1 VVTRSYL
8 AKFALVV
15 LVVIAA
21 IGAVGAVTYAET
33 TDQLEATA
41 QEDYTAVAELS
52 ATEID
57 GWTSARRSKASDI
70 ADNEAFSRD
79 ADVTSRYLRSH
90 YSRTAEEVVALHHV
104 DRKEGIVLASS
115 QDGSDAGA
123 AVTGQEWFDDN
134 LLYGD
139 QVSTTSTYEVDGQQR
154 IAYVAMTPMRDYLV
168 MEVALAP
175 VVGTSGSRPRAR
187 SRRSCRRTGRSPPAT
202 ARASPVSG
210 TTAVSGLPCSPR
222 RIRSARSRR
231 RRSASSTGST
241 TSSRTRRCRPKTGRS
256 PSTSHS
262 EAYALR
268 DDRPE
273 PPLIVGVAVVGS
285 GCSAQHSAEG
295 PSSS

>member
-1 VVTRSYL
+1 MSSSRLDRLLRRISPDVVTRSYL

-33 TDQLEATA
+33 TDRARSHRTGGLHRRP
-41 QEDYTAVAELS
+41 ELS

-168 MEVALAP
+168 MEVA
-175 VVGTSGSRPRAR
+175 RAG
-187 SRRSCRRTGRSPPAT
+187 RRGPPA
-202 ARASPVSG
+202 ADRERVHDDRAG
-210 TTAVSGLPCSPR
+210 GR
-222 RIRSARSRR
+222 DDRR
-231 RRSASSTGST
+231 RRPRG
-241 TSSRTRRCRPKTGRS
+241 RRR
-256 PSTSHS
+256 
-262 EAYALR
+262 
-268 DDRPE
+268 
-273 PPLIVGVAVVGS
+273 
-285 GCSAQHSAEG
+285 
-295 PSSS
+295 